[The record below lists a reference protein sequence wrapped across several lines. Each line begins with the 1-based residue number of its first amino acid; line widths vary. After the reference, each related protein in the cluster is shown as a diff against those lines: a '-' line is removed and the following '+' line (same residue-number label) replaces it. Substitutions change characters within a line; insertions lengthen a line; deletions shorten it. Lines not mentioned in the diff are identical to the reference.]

1 MIQKNIL
8 INLACFYPLNMKTD
22 EPIDWQLKLTYEW
35 FTGFTVEIE
44 IENVSEKNVA
54 TYYI

>member
-1 MIQKNIL
+1 
-8 INLACFYPLNMKTD
+8 MKTD
-22 EPIDWQLKLTYEW
+22 EPIDCQLKLTHEW

>member
-1 MIQKNIL
+1 
-8 INLACFYPLNMKTD
+8 MKTD
-22 EPIDWQLKLTYEW
+22 EPIDWQLKLDHEW
-35 FTGFTVEIE
+35 FTGFTVKIE